1 MLTELPKDDSLDV
14 IQDKI
19 HEKEAELQAA
29 QHEIGVNLS
38 ERFQKLAQFEVTVI
52 EKELS
57 KLRSQCTINS
67 CNASYDSCTLA
78 ELDKKRAIANASK
91 ESWQARAS
99 KKSSEIGDRVEEIL
113 DDITNAEHALQMQ
126 KQHIQELHQTYKLN
140 WSARQDVI
148 LRSHNAKI
156 SQLQNLCQS
165 KASPDNASTS
175 LTALQTQVAQLLA
188 QLATLG
194 VQPVVSCGVAVPV
207 ELVTGAET
215 IDFGTGTCNP
225 DFLSPPTMSPEEQA
239 SRLELRNANLESN
252 DTGKGKGKGTETSA
266 ANPGLL
272 Y

>member
-1 MLTELPKDDSLDV
+1 M
-14 IQDKI
+14 
-19 HEKEAELQAA
+19 
-29 QHEIGVNLS
+29 
-38 ERFQKLAQFEVTVI
+38 
-52 EKELS
+52 
-57 KLRSQCTINS
+57 NS
-67 CNASYDSCTLA
+67 CNASYESCSLA

-99 KKSSEIGDRVEEIL
+99 KKSSDISDRVEETL

-194 VQPVVSCGVAVPV
+194 VQPVVSGGVAVPAYLDGGDINGCDMNAASGPSAAGFTNAALGPIV
-207 ELVTGAET
+207 PGLSQEEKDARTALASA
-215 IDFGTGTCNP
+215 DFP
-225 DFLSPPTMSPEEQA
+225 A
-239 SRLELRNANLESN
+239 LE
-252 DTGKGKGKGTETSA
+252 GKGKGKSSGKEVH
-266 ANPGLL
+266 